1 MLSTSYARPQHK
13 NKDSILSFTDFPDPH
28 NLECVCTPVCARV
41 SGYDGWGGGLTT
53 KTE

>member
-28 NLECVCTPVCARV
+28 NLECVCTPVCVHAYPFMMAGV
-41 SGYDGWGGGLTT
+41 VG
-53 KTE
+53 